1 VPWGAADYSMTTNA
15 ESNGNLPLT
24 AQLES
29 LLFVAA
35 EPAPLAI
42 LAEALSVPRATVEAA
57 LKDLAQEYSQRGL
70 QILRLGERIHLTTSP
85 RAAAVVERFLGLGHT
100 TSLSRAALETLAI
113 LAYRQPLTRPQ
124 VDAVRGV
131 NCDSV
136 LQSLLAKGLVEEIG
150 RTEGP
155 GRPIL
160 YGLTSTALQHF
171 GLSSVEEL
179 PPLEIE
185 EAVPAPAEPPTPETV
200 LKS

>member
-1 VPWGAADYSMTTNA
+1 MSMNP
-15 ESNGNLPLT
+15 ESNGGLALN

-29 LLFVAA
+29 LLFVSA
-35 EPAPLAI
+35 EPALLAT
-42 LAEALSVPRATVEAA
+42 LAEALAVTRAEVEAA
-57 LKDLAQEYSQRGL
+57 LRTLAEEYAQRGL
-70 QILRLGERIHLTTSP
+70 QILRIGDRIHLTTSP
-85 RAAAVVERFLGLGHT
+85 RAAGVVEKFLGLGHT
-100 TSLSRAALETLAI
+100 PSLSRAALETLPI

-124 VDAVRGV
+124 VDAIRGV

-160 YGLTSTALQHF
+160 YGLTPPHLHPFAL
-171 GLSSVEEL
+171 SWVEDL

-185 EAVPAPAEPPTPETV
+185 EAPPMPAEPVAPETV
-200 LKS
+200 LKG

>member
-1 VPWGAADYSMTTNA
+1 MSTNP
-15 ESNGNLPLT
+15 ESNGSLPLS

-29 LLFVAA
+29 LLFVTA
-35 EPAPLAI
+35 EPALLAT
-42 LAEALSVPRATVEAA
+42 LAEALAVTRAEVESA
-57 LKDLAQEYSQRGL
+57 LRSLAEEYAQRGL
-70 QILRLGERIHLTTSP
+70 QILRFGDRIHLTTSP
-85 RAAAVVERFLGLGHT
+85 RAAAVVEKFLGLGHT
-100 TSLSRAALETLAI
+100 TSLSKAALETLAI

-124 VDAVRGV
+124 VDAIRGV

-160 YGLTSTALQHF
+160 YGLTTTALQHF
-171 GLSSVEEL
+171 GLSSVEDL

-185 EAVPAPAEPPTPETV
+185 EEAPMPAEPAAPETV
-200 LKS
+200 LKG

>member
-1 VPWGAADYSMTTNA
+1 MSTNP
-15 ESNGNLPLT
+15 ESNGSLPLS

-29 LLFVAA
+29 LLFVTA
-35 EPAPLAI
+35 EPALLAT
-42 LAEALSVPRATVEAA
+42 LAEALAVTRAEVESA
-57 LKDLAQEYSQRGL
+57 LRSLAEEYAQRGL
-70 QILRLGERIHLTTSP
+70 QILRFGDRIHLTTSP
-85 RAAAVVERFLGLGHT
+85 RAAAVVEKFLGLGHT
-100 TSLSRAALETLAI
+100 TSLSKAALETLAI

-124 VDAVRGV
+124 VDAIRGV

-160 YGLTSTALQHF
+160 YGLTTTALQHF
-171 GLSSVEEL
+171 GLSSVEDL

-185 EAVPAPAEPPTPETV
+185 EAAPMPAEPAAPETV
-200 LKS
+200 LKG

>member
-1 VPWGAADYSMTTNA
+1 MSTNP
-15 ESNGNLPLT
+15 ESNGSLPLS

-29 LLFVAA
+29 LLFVTA
-35 EPAPLAI
+35 EPALLAT
-42 LAEALSVPRATVEAA
+42 LAEALAATRAEVESA
-57 LKDLAQEYSQRGL
+57 LRSLAEEYAQRGL
-70 QILRLGERIHLTTSP
+70 QILRFGDRIHLTTSP
-85 RAAAVVERFLGLGHT
+85 RAAAVVEKFLGLGHT
-100 TSLSRAALETLAI
+100 TSLSKAALETLAI

-124 VDAVRGV
+124 VDAIRGV

-160 YGLTSTALQHF
+160 YGLTTTALQHF
-171 GLSSVEEL
+171 GLSSVEDL

-185 EAVPAPAEPPTPETV
+185 EAAPLPAEPAVAENV
-200 LKS
+200 LKA

>member
-1 VPWGAADYSMTTNA
+1 MNS
-15 ESNGNLPLT
+15 ESNGNLPLA

-35 EPAPLAI
+35 EPAPLAV
-42 LAEALSVPRATVEAA
+42 LAEALAASRAEVEAA
-57 LKDLAQEYSQRGL
+57 LKELAQEYARRGL
-70 QILRLGERIHLTTSP
+70 QILRIGERIHITTSP
-85 RAAAVVERFLGLGHT
+85 RAAAVVEKFLGLGHT

-124 VDAVRGV
+124 VDAIRGV

-160 YGLTSTALQHF
+160 YGLTSMALQHF
-171 GLSSVEEL
+171 GLSSVEDL

-185 EAVPAPAEPPTPETV
+185 EAAPAAAEPVPHENV

>member
-1 VPWGAADYSMTTNA
+1 MSMNP
-15 ESNGNLPLT
+15 ESNGNLPLA

-35 EPAPLAI
+35 EPAPLAV
-42 LAEALSVPRATVEAA
+42 LAEALAASRAEVEAA
-57 LKDLAQEYSQRGL
+57 LKELAQEYAQRGL
-70 QILRLGERIHLTTSP
+70 QILRIGERIHVTTSP
-85 RAAAVVERFLGLGHT
+85 RAAAVVEKFLGLGHT

-124 VDAVRGV
+124 VDAIRGV

-160 YGLTSTALQHF
+160 YGLTTMALQHF
-171 GLSSVEEL
+171 GLSSVEDL

-185 EAVPAPAEPPTPETV
+185 QPAPGAAEPVPPEDV

>member
-1 VPWGAADYSMTTNA
+1 MSSNP
-15 ESNGNLPLT
+15 EPNGNLPLS

-35 EPAPLAI
+35 EPAPLTT
-42 LAEALSVPRATVEAA
+42 LAEALGVTRAEVESA
-57 LKDLAQEYSQRGL
+57 LRNLAEEYAQRGL
-70 QILRLGERIHLTTSP
+70 QILRIGERIHLTTSP
-85 RAAAVVERFLGLGHT
+85 RAALVVEKFLGLGHT
-100 TSLSRAALETLAI
+100 TSLSKAALETLAI

-124 VDAVRGV
+124 IDAIRGV

-185 EAVPAPAEPPTPETV
+185 QAPPAPPEPAAHEDV
-200 LKS
+200 LKG

>member
-1 VPWGAADYSMTTNA
+1 MSMNP
-15 ESNGNLPLT
+15 ESNGGLALN

-29 LLFVAA
+29 LLFVSA
-35 EPAPLAI
+35 EPALLAT
-42 LAEALSVPRATVEAA
+42 LAEALAVTRAEVEAA
-57 LKDLAQEYSQRGL
+57 LRTLAEEYAQRGL
-70 QILRLGERIHLTTSP
+70 QILRIGDRIHLTTSP
-85 RAAAVVERFLGLGHT
+85 RAAGVVEKFLGLGHT
-100 TSLSRAALETLAI
+100 TSLSKAALETLAI

-124 VDAVRGV
+124 VDAIRGV

-160 YGLTSTALQHF
+160 YGLTTTALQHF
-171 GLSSVEEL
+171 GLSSVEDL

-185 EAVPAPAEPPTPETV
+185 EAPPMPAEPVAPETV
-200 LKS
+200 LKG

>member
-1 VPWGAADYSMTTNA
+1 MTMNP
-15 ESNGNLPLT
+15 ESNGNLPLA

-35 EPAPLAI
+35 EPAPMAL
-42 LAEALSVPRATVEAA
+42 LAEALSASRAEVEAA
-57 LKDLAQEYSQRGL
+57 LKELAQEYAQRGL
-70 QILRLGERIHLTTSP
+70 QVLRIGERIHVTTSP
-85 RAAAVVERFLGLGHT
+85 RAAAVVEKFLGLGHT

-124 VDAVRGV
+124 VDAIRGV

-160 YGLTSTALQHF
+160 YGLTTMALQHF
-171 GLSSVEEL
+171 GLSSVEDL

-185 EAVPAPAEPPTPETV
+185 EAAPAPAEPAPPENV

>member
-1 VPWGAADYSMTTNA
+1 MSTNP
-15 ESNGNLPLT
+15 ESNGSLPLS

-35 EPAPLAI
+35 EPAPLAT
-42 LAEALSVPRATVEAA
+42 LAEALAVTRAEVEAA
-57 LKDLAQEYSQRGL
+57 LRTLTEEYAQRGL

-85 RAAAVVERFLGLGHT
+85 RAAGVIEKFLGLGHT
-100 TSLSRAALETLAI
+100 TSLSKAALETLAI
-113 LAYRQPLTRPQ
+113 LAYRHPLTRPQ
-124 VDAVRGV
+124 VDAIRGV

-160 YGLTSTALQHF
+160 YGLTTTALQHF
-171 GLSSVEEL
+171 GLSSVADL

-185 EAVPAPAEPPTPETV
+185 EAPPLPAEPAAAENV
-200 LKS
+200 LKG

>member
-1 VPWGAADYSMTTNA
+1 MTMNP
-15 ESNGNLPLT
+15 ESNGNLPLL

-35 EPAPLAI
+35 EPAPLAV
-42 LAEALSVPRATVEAA
+42 LAEALSASRAEVEAA
-57 LKDLAQEYSQRGL
+57 LKELAQEYAQRGL
-70 QILRLGERIHLTTSP
+70 QILRIGERIHITTSP
-85 RAAAVVERFLGLGHT
+85 RAAAVVEKFLGLGHT

-113 LAYRQPLTRPQ
+113 LGYRQPLTRPQ
-124 VDAVRGV
+124 VDAIRGV

-160 YGLTSTALQHF
+160 YGLTTMALQHF
-171 GLSSVEEL
+171 GLSSVEDL
-179 PPLEIE
+179 PSLEIE
-185 EAVPAPAEPPTPETV
+185 EAPPASAEPAPPENV

>member
-1 VPWGAADYSMTTNA
+1 MSTNP
-15 ESNGNLPLT
+15 ESNGSLPLS

-29 LLFVAA
+29 LLFVTA
-35 EPAPLAI
+35 EPALLAT
-42 LAEALSVPRATVEAA
+42 LAEALAATRAEVESA
-57 LKDLAQEYSQRGL
+57 LRSLAEEYAQRGL
-70 QILRLGERIHLTTSP
+70 QILRFGDRIHLTTSP
-85 RAAAVVERFLGLGHT
+85 RAAAVVEKFLGLGHT
-100 TSLSRAALETLAI
+100 TSLSKAALETLAI

-124 VDAVRGV
+124 VDAIRGV

-160 YGLTSTALQHF
+160 YGLTTTALQHF
-171 GLSSVEEL
+171 GLSSVEDL

-185 EAVPAPAEPPTPETV
+185 EAAPMPAEPAAPETV
-200 LKS
+200 LKG